1 MSNIKCQ
8 ISNVPRSG
16 FTLIEILLAV
26 GIFAILTATVI
37 VAVNPA
43 RQFGKAKDA
52 QRWSD
57 VNTLLNAVTQA
68 AVDNKGV
75 YPEGIDSSAGVYQ
88 MIGTAATGC
97 DISACVGPDG
107 SAVTI
112 ASSCLDFGAGASS
125 TNKLVPNYLSAI
137 PKDPKV
143 GADAMTYY
151 AIDKDANSRIVVT
164 ACQPEVESVISVIR

>member
-1 MSNIKCQ
+1 MFQVLRFKTN
-8 ISNVPRSG
+8 G

-57 VNTLLNAVTQA
+57 VNTLLNAVTQS
-68 AVDNKGV
+68 AVDNQGA
-75 YPEGIDSSAGVYQ
+75 YPEGIDPNAGIYQ
-88 MIGTAATGC
+88 MVGTAASGC
-97 DISACVGPDG
+97 DISACLGPDG
-107 SAVTI
+107 ISVITAP
-112 ASSCLDFGAGASS
+112 ACLDFGAGASG

-143 GADAMTYY
+143 GTDQMTYY
-151 AIDKDANSRIVVT
+151 AIDKDANSRIVVA
-164 ACQPEVESVISVIR
+164 ACWPEVETVISVTR

>member
-1 MSNIKCQ
+1 MKK
-8 ISNVPRSG
+8 G

-57 VNTLLNAVTQA
+57 VNTILNAVTQA
-68 AVDNKGV
+68 AVDNKGA
-75 YPEGIDSSAGVYQ
+75 YPEGIDSNAGVYQ
-88 MIGTAATGC
+88 MVGMATAGC

-107 SAVTI
+107 LSVTL
-112 ASSCLDFGAGASS
+112 APSCLDFSAGVSG
-125 TNKLVPNYLSAI
+125 TDKLVPNYLSAI
-137 PKDPKV
+137 PKDPKI
-143 GADAMTYY
+143 GTDQMTYY
-151 AIDKDANSRIVVT
+151 AIDKDANSRIVVA
-164 ACQPEVESVISVIR
+164 ACRPEVEAVISVTR

>member
-1 MSNIKCQ
+1 MSNINK
-8 ISNVPRSG
+8 G
-16 FTLIEILLAV
+16 FTLIEILLAI

-75 YPEGIDSSAGVYQ
+75 YPEGLDSSAGIYQ
-88 MIGTAATGC
+88 MVGTAVTGC
-97 DISACVGPDG
+97 NISTCVGPGG
-107 SAVTI
+107 SAVTV
-112 ASSCLDFGAGASS
+112 ASSCLDFSVGASG

-143 GADAMTYY
+143 GADTMTYY
-151 AIDKDANSRIVVT
+151 AIDKTADSRIVVT
-164 ACQPEVESVISVIR
+164 ACQPEVETVISVTR